1 MNVKV
6 FYGWQMRTTEGCFAR
21 AVPGRGRAR
30 KCRIRVVAGFA

>member
-21 AVPGRGRAR
+21 AVPGRVWAG
-30 KCRIRVVAGFA
+30 KCRFRAVAR